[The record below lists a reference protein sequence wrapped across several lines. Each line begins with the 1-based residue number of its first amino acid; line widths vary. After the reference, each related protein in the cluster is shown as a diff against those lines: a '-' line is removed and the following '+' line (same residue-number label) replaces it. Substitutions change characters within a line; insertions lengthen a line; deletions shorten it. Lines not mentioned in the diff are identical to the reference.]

1 MRRMTWRRRHE
12 DRLYRNDVP
21 ELIGA
26 PLRVGGPRDDGRTGG
41 GIASLDV
48 QDQAVHPTAN
58 EHRAVWCRNDIP
70 ELVFVRLRFGGVGD
84 DLGTGG
90 AIAATDIEDKSV

>member
-1 MRRMTWRRRHE
+1 MRRMMRMRWHE
-12 DRLYRNDVP
+12 DRLYRNDIP
-21 ELIGA
+21 ELIRA

-48 QDQAVHPTAN
+48 QDQAMHPAAN
-58 EHRAVWCRNDIP
+58 EHRTVWCWNHVP